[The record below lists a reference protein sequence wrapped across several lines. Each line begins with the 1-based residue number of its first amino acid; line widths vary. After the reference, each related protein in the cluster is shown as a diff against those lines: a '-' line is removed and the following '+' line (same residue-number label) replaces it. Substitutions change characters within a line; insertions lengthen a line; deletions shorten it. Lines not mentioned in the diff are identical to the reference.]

1 MVLNRSVFLS
11 DNPISLHFVKMHQN
25 VHLSYVIFVR
35 KYKNVMIMLQKE
47 QENPLKISFCFE
59 AEDIIIIY
67 YINPQALRFYPTSEP
82 LYSLQLHLRLY
93 KSALWWRLYPL
104 QNSCT
109 AFSFTLGYIKVL
121 CGGVCT
127 LFKTPVQ
134 PLASPQAI

>member
-1 MVLNRSVFLS
+1 MVLSRSVFLS

-67 YINPQALRFYPTSEP
+67 YIYP
-82 LYSLQLHLRLY
+82 
-93 KSALWWRLYPL
+93 
-104 QNSCT
+104 
-109 AFSFTLGYIKVL
+109 
-121 CGGVCT
+121 
-127 LFKTPVQ
+127 
-134 PLASPQAI
+134 